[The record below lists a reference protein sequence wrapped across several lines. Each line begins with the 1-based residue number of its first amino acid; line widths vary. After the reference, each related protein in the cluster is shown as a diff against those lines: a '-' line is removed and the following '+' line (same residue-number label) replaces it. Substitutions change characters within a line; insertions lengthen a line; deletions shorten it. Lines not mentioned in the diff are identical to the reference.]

1 MPIRRLSKLRPL
13 IAAATIA
20 TATRFNC
27 GAAGARPGLQRES
40 HDLLSAGRIGNLAG
54 IIDCGIF
61 VNQPLRF
68 TDLGLLSCLPLSSL
82 AGMSGPFCR
91 L

>member
-1 MPIRRLSKLRPL
+1 MKSESDFGMPQ
-13 IAAATIA
+13 
-20 TATRFNC
+20 
-27 GAAGARPGLQRES
+27 G
-40 HDLLSAGRIGNLAG
+40 LLSAGRIGNLAG

-68 TDLGLLSCLPLSSL
+68 TDLGLLSYLPLLSL
-82 AGMSGPFCR
+82 AGMRGPFCR